1 MAGRRRDDPRM
12 SNPVYDL
19 DRAVA
24 SASQSA
30 TLQQNPALHAI
41 GKAFNWWGGPGVIW
55 FAALV
60 WLGGRALKRTRVAL
74 LGLRGAEAIAVA
86 SSISGIV
93 KGFAGRARPFIAP
106 DEPWHWN
113 FLHGWTDARYFSMP
127 SGHTTA
133 TIAFAAAISVASARW
148 APPARI
154 AMILAAFFATLFVAF
169 ARIYTNQHWF
179 SDVLTGAALGVTT
192 GFLIAR
198 WHERHPHTAFDRVLA
213 GTAVL
218 RESI

>member
-1 MAGRRRDDPRM
+1 M
-12 SNPVYDL
+12 SNPVYEA

-24 SASQSA
+24 AASQSA

-41 GKAFNWWGGPGVIW
+41 AKSSNWWGGPGVIW

-60 WLGGRALKRTRVAL
+60 WLGGRALKRGRVSL

-93 KGFAGRARPFIAP
+93 KGLAGRARPFVTP

-133 TIAFAAAISVASARW
+133 TIAFAAAISVASVRW
-148 APPARI
+148 APPARA
-154 AMILAAFFATLFVAF
+154 AMILGAFSSTLLVAF

-179 SDVLTGAALGVTT
+179 SDVLAGAMLGATT
-192 GFLIAR
+192 GFLIAA
-198 WHERHPHTAFDRVLA
+198 WHERHPRTGFDRVLA
-213 GTAVL
+213 GAAAV
-218 RESI
+218 REGA